1 MRVRE
6 HIAQVTT
13 KRIKEDKITTQA
25 AIAKG
30 LGISE
35 AAVSKMLK
43 TGQVD
48 YENILNLCNLLKIS
62 PNELLGYT
70 ENAEERELLDI
81 LDKNPKL
88 KAYVMSMKDE

>member
-1 MRVRE
+1 MTVRE
-6 HIAQVTT
+6 HIAIVAN

-25 AIAKG
+25 TVAKA

-48 YENILNLCNLLKIS
+48 YENILKLCDVLKIS
-62 PNELLGYT
+62 PNELLGYQ
-70 ENAEERELLDI
+70 ENIEERELLDI

>member
-1 MRVRE
+1 
-6 HIAQVTT
+6 
-13 KRIKEDKITTQA
+13 
-25 AIAKG
+25 
-30 LGISE
+30 
-35 AAVSKMLK
+35 MLK

-62 PNELLGYT
+62 PNELLGYS

>member
-1 MRVRE
+1 MTVRE
-6 HIAQVTT
+6 HIAMVAN

-25 AIAKG
+25 IVAKT
-30 LGISE
+30 LSISE

-48 YENILNLCNLLKIS
+48 YENILKLCDVLKIS
-62 PNELLGYT
+62 PNELLGYQ
-70 ENAEERELLDI
+70 EKIEERELLDI